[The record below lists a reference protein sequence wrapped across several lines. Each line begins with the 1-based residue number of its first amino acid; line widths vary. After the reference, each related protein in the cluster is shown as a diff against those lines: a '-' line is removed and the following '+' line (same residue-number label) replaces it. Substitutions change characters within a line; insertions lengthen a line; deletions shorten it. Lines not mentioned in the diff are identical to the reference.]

1 MPNPTRGCS
10 CGCKPPAD
18 MTEAARTG
26 ADFAALMLGAS
37 VCYGPPPPDSM
48 LAWALAQP
56 DLTAEAVWRERER
69 RGITVDVDDSP

>member
-1 MPNPTRGCS
+1 MPHPTQDGWCD
-10 CGCKPPAD
+10 CQPPEV

-26 ADFAALMLGAS
+26 ADFAALMLGGS

-56 DLTAEAVWRERER
+56 DLTAEAIRQEWAR
-69 RGITVDVDDSP
+69 RGTAIHVGEP